1 MKINKDLEIIMQ
13 AAFKEAISRNHEF
26 LTPEH
31 ILYSALFFETG
42 KAIIESCGGNTDEL
56 KQQLSD
62 HINKYVPRSKE
73 TISSPVQ
80 SISLE
85 NVLEKAF
92 IHVESSQ
99 KEELDL
105 GDILAAIFTE
115 KESFAAYFLK
125 KQGISRLDILE
136 AVSHDTNIDLD
147 EKKSSPDLEQEGAD
161 SEKKSKNLEKF
172 TINLTK
178 LAAEGKIEPLIGRE
192 DVLERTIQIICRR
205 NKNNPIHVGDPGVGK
220 TAITE
225 GLAQLIYEKKVPR
238 QIENAEIFSLDMGA
252 LLAGTKFRGDFE
264 NRLKA
269 VITELNKLENPIL
282 FIDEIH
288 TIVGAGS
295 TTGSSIDA
303 SNILKPVLASGK
315 IKCIGATTYEE
326 YRKYFEKDRALSRRF
341 QKIDISEPSIDET
354 YQILLGLKDRF
365 EKYHNVVYAKT
376 ALKAA
381 AELTAK
387 YMNDRHLP
395 DKAIDIIDEA
405 GAYAQIKNIGET
417 PKKIFIKDIEQI
429 ISKITKIPES
439 SISTAESHKLKHLE
453 KELRSKIFGQD
464 AAVEKTVS
472 SIIGSRAGFNEEQK
486 PVASFLFVGPTGVG
500 KTELARQLSLA
511 LGIQLVRFDMSE
523 YQEKHTVARLIG
535 APPGYVGYDEGG
547 LLTESIRKHP
557 HSVLLFDEIE
567 KAHPD
572 IFNTMLQI
580 MDYATLTDNN
590 GRKSDFRNTI
600 IIMTSNAGARDI
612 NRQKVGFGKETHFDS
627 INKSVELFFSPEFRN
642 RLDAIITFNKLT
654 KDLILRIVE
663 KEIDLFAEKLKK
675 KKIILSATAEL
686 KNYIADKGYS
696 PEFGAR
702 EITRILQN
710 EIKKPLAEKVLFG
723 ELEGNN
729 NLTIDIDTDKNVKF
743 ISEP

>member
-1 MKINKDLEIIMQ
+1 MNINKDLEIIMQ
-13 AAFKEAISRNHEF
+13 TAFKEAISRNHEY

-31 ILYSALFFETG
+31 ILYSALFFDSG
-42 KAIIESCGGNTDEL
+42 KSIIESCGGNTEEL
-56 KQQLSD
+56 KKQLSD
-62 HINKYVPRSKE
+62 HMDKYIPRLKE
-73 TISSPVQ
+73 GIITPVQ
-80 SISLE
+80 SVSLE
-85 NVLEKAF
+85 NILEQAF

-99 KEELDL
+99 KGELDL
-105 GDILAAIFTE
+105 GDILAAIFSE

-125 KQGISRLDILE
+125 KQGITRLDILE
-136 AVSHDTNIDLD
+136 AVSHDIDLE
-147 EKKSSPDLEQEGAD
+147 EKKSHSSDETETEE
-161 SEKKSKNLEKF
+161 SERKPKNLEKF
-172 TINLTK
+172 TINLSR

-192 DVLERTIQIICRR
+192 DILERTIQIICRR
-205 NKNNPIHVGDPGVGK
+205 TKNNPIHVGDPGVGK
-220 TAITE
+220 TAISE
-225 GLAQLIYEKKVPR
+225 GLAQLIHDGKVPR

-269 VITELNKLENPIL
+269 VISELNKIENPIL

-295 TTGSSIDA
+295 TTGSSMDA

-341 QKIDISEPSIDET
+341 QKIDIPEPSIEET
-354 YQILLGLKDRF
+354 YKILLGLKDRF
-365 EKYHNVVYAKT
+365 EKYHNVIYTRT

-405 GAYAQIKNIGET
+405 GAYAQIKNLEMV
-417 PKKIFIKDIEQI
+417 PKKIFVKDIEQI

-439 SISTAESHKLKHLE
+439 SISTAESHKLKYLE
-453 KELRSKIFGQD
+453 KELKQQIFGQD
-464 AAVEKTVS
+464 GAIEKTVA
-472 SIIGSRAGFNEEQK
+472 SIIRSRAGFNEEQK
-486 PVASFLFVGPTGVG
+486 PVASFLFAGPTGVG
-500 KTELARQLSLA
+500 KTELARQLSIS
-511 LGIQLVRFDMSE
+511 LGIQLIRFDMSE

-557 HSVLLFDEIE
+557 HCVLLFDEIE

-590 GRKSDFRNTI
+590 GRKADFRNTI

-612 NRQKVGFGKETHFDS
+612 NRQKVGFGGETHIDS
-627 INKSVELFFSPEFRN
+627 ILKSVEQFFSPEFRN
-642 RLDAIITFNKLT
+642 RLDAVITFNQLSR
-654 KDLILRIVE
+654 DLILKIVE
-663 KEIDLFAEKLKK
+663 KEIRLFADKLKK
-675 KKIILSATAEL
+675 KKIELTVSEALKAQIAE
-686 KNYIADKGYS
+686 KGYS
-696 PEFGAR
+696 TEFGAR
-702 EITRILQN
+702 EIARILQN
-710 EIKKPLAEKVLFG
+710 EIKKPLAEKILFG
-723 ELEGNN
+723 DIEGSRLSVDVDAEGKVTFNP
-729 NLTIDIDTDKNVKF
+729 
-743 ISEP
+743 EP